1 VTVSSGVKVLVAVV
15 VPVVFVVPVV
25 VSAGEVVVSVVPV
38 VVPVVSGVP
47 VVPVVLV
54 VVSVVVV
61 PAVVLVAP
69 VVLLRALSPPPS
81 SCSAKAMVTTDS
93 TLKSAIAATMLT
105 IDPLRLIL
113 LPFVA
118 RFMLCLWLATLQVR
132 VLFSHPLLTLAHSS
146 VTIGVR
152 PCICRM
158 AISWKAPRESMAG
171 KTRKLFRT
179 SQPSTQQL

>member
-1 VTVSSGVKVLVAVV
+1 MALSNAAVSLLVPSPVAPKSLTLVTVSSGVKVLVAVV

-25 VSAGEVVVSVVPV
+25 VSAGEVVVSIVPV

-47 VVPVVLV
+47 VVPVVVPVVLV
-54 VVSVVVV
+54 VVSDVVV

-118 RFMLCLWLATLQVR
+118 GFVLCLWLATLQVR
-132 VLFSHPLLTLAHSS
+132 VLSSHPFAN
-146 VTIGVR
+146 
-152 PCICRM
+152 
-158 AISWKAPRESMAG
+158 
-171 KTRKLFRT
+171 T
-179 SQPSTQQL
+179 SP